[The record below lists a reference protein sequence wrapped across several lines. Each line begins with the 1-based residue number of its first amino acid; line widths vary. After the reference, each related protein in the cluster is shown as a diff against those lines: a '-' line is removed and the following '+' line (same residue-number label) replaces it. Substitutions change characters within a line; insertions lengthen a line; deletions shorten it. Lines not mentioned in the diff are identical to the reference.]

1 MENNKESFAY
11 TYSAKERD
19 EIRKIREKYVPQT
32 EDKMEKLRRLDSSVT
47 KRGTVLSLIV
57 GILGALIM
65 GAGMS
70 LAMTDLAAHVNM
82 ARNQAMTVGIIIGVV
97 GMAVAAVAY
106 PIYSAVTKHDRAR
119 IAPEIIRLTNELM
132 K

>member
-19 EIRKIREKYVPQT
+19 EVRKIREKYVPQV
-32 EDKMEKLRRLDSSVT
+32 EDRMERLRRLDRLVT
-47 KRGTVLSLIV
+47 RRGTVLSLIV
-57 GILGALIM
+57 GIFGALIM

-70 LAMTDLAAHVNM
+70 LAMTDLAAYVDIPE
-82 ARNQAMTVGIIIGVV
+82 NQALLIGIIIGVV
-97 GMAVAAVAY
+97 GMAIAAVAY

-119 IAPEIIRLTNELM
+119 IAPEIIRLTDELM

>member
-19 EIRKIREKYVPQT
+19 EVRKIREKYAPQV
-32 EDKMEKLRRLDSSVT
+32 ESKMDRLRQLDRLVT
-47 KRGTVLSLIV
+47 RRGTVLSLIV

-70 LAMTDLAAHVNM
+70 LAMTDLSTHIGIAS
-82 ARNQAMTVGIIIGVV
+82 NQAMMIGVITGV
-97 GMAVAAVAY
+97 IGMGIAATAY
-106 PIYSAVTKHDRAR
+106 PIYTAVTRHDRKR
-119 IAPEIIRLTNELM
+119 IAPEIIRLTDELM

>member
-19 EIRKIREKYVPQT
+19 EVRKIREKYVPQV
-32 EDKMEKLRRLDSSVT
+32 EDRMERLRRLDRLVT
-47 KRGTVLSLIV
+47 RRGTVLSLIV
-57 GILGALIM
+57 GIFGALIM

-70 LAMTDLAAHVNM
+70 LAMTDLAAYVGIPE
-82 ARNQAMTVGIIIGVV
+82 NQALLIGIIIGVV
-97 GMAVAAVAY
+97 GMAIAAVAY

-119 IAPEIIRLTNELM
+119 IAPEIIRLTDELM

>member
-19 EIRKIREKYVPQT
+19 EVRKIREKYVPQV
-32 EDKMEKLRRLDSSVT
+32 EDRMERLRRLDRLVT
-47 KRGTVLSLIV
+47 RRGTVLSLIV
-57 GILGALIM
+57 GIFGALIM

-70 LAMTDLAAHVNM
+70 LAMTDLAAYVDIPE
-82 ARNQAMTVGIIIGVV
+82 NQAMLIGIIIGVV
-97 GMAVAAVAY
+97 GMAIAAVAY

-119 IAPEIIRLTNELM
+119 IAPEIIRLTDELI